1 MILCCL
7 RDGTASRKKLG
18 MRWIKPGFPVPGVV
32 EEESVMAL
40 TNTNVTFDY
49 GGDLKISGHGEEVHN

>member
-7 RDGTASRKKLG
+7 RDGTASRKKLR
-18 MRWIKPGFPVPGVV
+18 MRWIKPGFPVAGVV

-49 GGDLKISGHGEEVHN
+49 GG